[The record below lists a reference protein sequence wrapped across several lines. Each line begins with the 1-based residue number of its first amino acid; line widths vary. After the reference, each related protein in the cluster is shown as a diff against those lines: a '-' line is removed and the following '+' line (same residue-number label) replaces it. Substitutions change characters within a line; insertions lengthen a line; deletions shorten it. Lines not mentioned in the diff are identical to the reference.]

1 MSNGCICCTLRE
13 DLLIEVAKLAREG
26 RFDYLLI
33 ESTGISEP
41 MPVAETFTFT
51 DDNGNSLSSVARLDT
66 MVTVVDAGNFF
77 KDFGSLD
84 DLADR
89 RLAGK
94 GRRPSQYCRS
104 VSGSN

>member
-51 DDNGNSLSSVARLDT
+51 DDNGNSLSSCCAARHHGD
-66 MVTVVDAGNFF
+66 G
-77 KDFGSLD
+77 G
-84 DLADR
+84 
-89 RLAGK
+89 
-94 GRRPSQYCRS
+94 GRRKLL
-104 VSGSN
+104 